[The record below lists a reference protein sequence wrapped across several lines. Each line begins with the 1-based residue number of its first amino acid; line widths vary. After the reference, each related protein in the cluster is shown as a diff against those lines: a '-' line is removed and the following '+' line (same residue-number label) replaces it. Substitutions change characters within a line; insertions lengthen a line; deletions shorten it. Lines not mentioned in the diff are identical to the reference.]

1 MTPSRPTPF
10 SRPEYFSNRELSWLE
25 FNQRVLEEAQ
35 DPSQPLLERLH
46 FLCIVSSNLD
56 EFFEVRV
63 AGIKQ
68 QIESE
73 SVDETVDG
81 ATPRSGFKALRERAL
96 RLVADQSRLWNE
108 ELHPGLEKAGIH
120 LPHIAHLPPKDR
132 DWARHYFR
140 EEVLPVLTPL
150 AVDSSHP
157 FPHLL
162 NKSHNLIATLH
173 RRQDGG
179 RESHAIVQLPRTLD
193 RLIELPRPEG
203 GDAKDRQDR
212 RFILLGS
219 LIAYFISELFPGDE
233 VVSVCPF
240 RITRNSDLYI
250 DEEEA
255 ENLLH
260 TIEEELR
267 KRNRGNAVRLEIRD
281 DCPPEIEKFL
291 MNSLRLS
298 PEDVY
303 RHAGPINFL
312 HLIPLRGLEEFAHL
326 RDRPWTPLPSV
337 DIAPDIS
344 LFEQIRRKDI
354 LLHHPYESFAP
365 VVDFVEAAA
374 VDPRVLAIKMTLYR
388 TSGNSPIVA
397 ALINASE
404 NGKQVTVLVE
414 LKARFDEANNISWAR
429 QLEEAGVHVV
439 YGLVGLKTHCKLL
452 HVVRRD
458 EDRIRFYT
466 HLGTGNYHPGTA
478 RFYTDLSLF
487 TANPALTREVATLFN
502 VLTGLCR
509 FEGIKNLLV
518 APFSLLFEL
527 REKIHHEIE
536 AARAGKPAKIV
547 AKMNSLVD
555 EEIIRLLY
563 EASSAGVKIDLI
575 IRGICCLRP
584 GIPGVS
590 ENIRVF
596 SVIGRFLEHSRIFHF
611 ANGNAGKPQ
620 TYLGSADWMPRN
632 LRRRIEVV
640 FPVLDPA
647 LARRIENEILPAYL
661 ADCVK
666 SRELLAD
673 GTHRRRHPESGKKP
687 TQAQLTFRELAR
699 RQQKAQQE
707 AKQEGKGFRIVPAL
721 PPAALRKEAPKA
733 KAPAKAKGVKKVV
746 PKAKAAKPKP
756 KAKTAGP
763 RRPVKVASGRRK

>member
-1 MTPSRPTPF
+1 MTPRLLPKTASF
-10 SRPEYFSNRELSWLE
+10 ARPEYFSNRELSWLE

-35 DPSQPLLERLH
+35 DPAQPLLERLH

-68 QIESE
+68 QIESD
-73 SVDETVDG
+73 SVEQYVDG
-81 ATPRSGFKALRERAL
+81 LTPRSAFKAIRERTL
-96 RLVADQSRLWNE
+96 RLVEDQSRLWNE

-162 NKSHNLIATLH
+162 NKSHNLLVALR
-173 RRQDGG
+173 RRQDAG

-193 RLIELPRPEG
+193 RLIELPKSAGHEKG
-203 GDAKDRQDR
+203 R

-233 VVSVCPF
+233 VNSVCPF

-267 KRNRGNAVRLEIRD
+267 KRNRGNAVRLEVRD
-281 DCPPEIEKFL
+281 DCPPEIERFL
-291 MNSLRLS
+291 MNSLRLQ

-312 HLIPLRGLEEFAHL
+312 HLLPLRGLEEFADL
-326 RDRPWTPLPSV
+326 RDRPWVPIPSV
-337 DIAPDIS
+337 EIAPDVS
-344 LFEQIRRKDI
+344 LFDQIRRKDI

-374 VDPRVLAIKMTLYR
+374 EDPRVLAIKMTLYR

-397 ALINASE
+397 ALVRASE

-487 TANPALTREVATLFN
+487 TAKPELTREVAALFN

-509 FEGIKNLLV
+509 FEGIRNLLV

-527 REKIHHEIE
+527 REKIHNEIE
-536 AARAGKPAKIV
+536 AARAGKSARIV

-575 IRGICCLRP
+575 VRGICCLRP

-590 ENIRVF
+590 ENIRVL
-596 SVIGRFLEHSRIFHF
+596 SIIGRFLEHSRIFSF
-611 ANGNAGKPQ
+611 ANGAGPGKSQ
-620 TYLGSADWMPRN
+620 IYLGSADWMPRN

-640 FPVLDPA
+640 FPVLDPG
-647 LARRIENEILPAYL
+647 LVRRIEHEILPAYL
-661 ADCVK
+661 ADRVK
-666 SRELLAD
+666 ARELLPD
-673 GTHRRRHPESGKKP
+673 GTHRRLQPEPGKKAS
-687 TQAQLTFRELAR
+687 QAQLTFRELAR
-699 RQQKAQQE
+699 RQQKAQKE
-707 AKQEGKGFRIVPAL
+707 AKQEGQGVRIVPVVAPAL
-721 PPAALRKEAPKA
+721 PAKGGKPVQNQNGIAHAAKGKAKPAAKAKSKPKPKA
-733 KAPAKAKGVKKVV
+733 KAPAK
-746 PKAKAAKPKP
+746 
-756 KAKTAGP
+756 
-763 RRPVKVASGRRK
+763 RR